1 MLLFFILGAQNQR
14 NKDIKIQQQQM
25 IRPAFYLNSQ
35 QLQTLHYLQQLN
47 GNLNPQQ
54 QALLAQLQHQ
64 FRLMQQ
70 HQHQQ
75 RQQQVCLLQSKL
87 LFQPSR
93 LSVHMFVHSCVRS
106 SVTKF
111 H

>member
-1 MLLFFILGAQNQR
+1 MGKVFQKSKILLFFILGAQNQR

-75 RQQQVCLLQSKL
+75 RQQQVCLKGDAKKMFQQLQK
-87 LFQPSR
+87 
-93 LSVHMFVHSCVRS
+93 
-106 SVTKF
+106 
-111 H
+111 

>member
-1 MLLFFILGAQNQR
+1 MLLFSILGAQNQR

-47 GNLNPQQ
+47 GNLNPLQ

-75 RQQQVCLLQSKL
+75 RQQQVCLPQSK
-87 LFQPSR
+87 R
-93 LSVHMFVHSCVRS
+93 G
-106 SVTKF
+106 
-111 H
+111 